1 MNLTR
6 YYVALIILMLG
17 SCLSTQA
24 QTPDTGRSFLFK
36 GIVIERSGKAI
47 TDFSV
52 GISPQTDF
60 SISKDEFVF
69 RGKGSFQISVR
80 INRFRT
86 IQRSIHLSSDTTVN
100 FYEAEDRDTINIES
114 VSVLGKQWRNTV
126 RMRETVNSLDRGT
139 IEKMPSFLGEKDVIR
154 SLQFMPGV
162 SFGNEGT
169 AELSVRGGSSDQNLI
184 MIDGMPLYN
193 STHLFGMYSAF
204 NPLVIDGVKLYTG
217 GFPTS
222 FGGKVSSVVDVTTR
236 NADFRKSSGSIEL
249 GLTSL
254 KGHMELPLIKEK
266 LTLLMAARRSFFETL
281 TLINQSSNKEY
292 FNFYDLNGVLTYLPD
307 SSTVLKLSTY
317 MESDQFR
324 YVTSGIDKEKNG
336 LRKGQ
341 RAISLNWDRVWNR
354 KLSTNLT
361 SIFSRYSNV
370 LFEEHVR
377 QLTESS
383 YSNSFR
389 STISTAGIKAVINY
403 APNNSVQLTGGVE
416 NKTHFTDPSAFYG
429 ISNGEPF
436 SDRTLSKSIINDFA
450 PFAQVT
456 LNSKYINLDVGARS
470 TLVTNGDFI
479 SHIIEPRVSIFQN
492 IGKSTALKFT
502 YSRMSQPVQRLQNP
516 GLGMPMEI
524 IFPSD
529 GLARPQVSDII
540 TVSIAKDV
548 QISENKHLSFA
559 VEAYQKKSKNI
570 LQFKDGFDTRS
581 VIHYAFGGVYR
592 ANSVHEM
599 ILSEG
604 VGRAKGIDFKIDG
617 SLGNVSGWISYSLSK
632 AENRFDELNQGS
644 WFDAPHDRRH
654 IFNTAV
660 SWAFSKRWH
669 LNLSWNYSSGQP
681 ITLPVA
687 YYPLYTPYPNG
698 NLVGSPEYLYHYGP
712 RNGYRMIPFHKL
724 DIGFTKKTTA
734 FGMDADLNFGIYNL
748 YNRKNP
754 SFYYLG
760 KERREGALPEIR
772 SLSVFPIMPSIS
784 LKVNIE

>member
-1 MNLTR
+1 
-6 YYVALIILMLG
+6 MLG
-17 SCLSTQA
+17 SSLSIQA
-24 QTPDTGRSFLFK
+24 QTSDTGRSFLFK
-36 GIVIERSGKAI
+36 GIVIERSGQPIINFA
-47 TDFSV
+47 V
-52 GISPQTDF
+52 AISPQAHS
-60 SISKDEFVF
+60 SISKNEFTF
-69 RGKGSFQISVR
+69 RGKGSFQISLR
-80 INRFRT
+80 IDGFST
-86 IQRSIHLSSDTTVN
+86 IQRSIHLSSDTTVVFN
-100 FYEAEDRDTINIES
+100 MDEDTDTINIER
-114 VSVLGKQWRNTV
+114 VSVLGKQWKNTV
-126 RMRETVNSLDRGT
+126 KMRETVNSLDRTT

-162 SFGNEGT
+162 SFGNEGN
-169 AELSVRGGSSDQNLI
+169 AELSVRGGTSDQNLT

-204 NPLVIDGVKLYTG
+204 NPLVIGGVKLYTG
-217 GFPTS
+217 GFPAS

-292 FNFYDLNGVLTYLPD
+292 FNFYDLNGILTYLPD
-307 SSTVLKLSTY
+307 SSTVFKLSTY
-317 MESDQFR
+317 MEGDQFR
-324 YVTSGIDKEKNG
+324 YVTSGIDKERNG

-341 RAISLNWDRVWNR
+341 RAISLNWNRIWNR

-377 QLTESS
+377 QQAESS

-389 STISTAGIKAVINY
+389 STISTAGIKAVLSY
-403 APNNSVQLTGGVE
+403 APNNTVQLTGGLE
-416 NKTHFTDPSAFYG
+416 NNTHFTDPSAFYG
-429 ISNGEPF
+429 TNNGKPF
-436 SDRTLSKSIINDFA
+436 SDRTLSKSVINDFST
-450 PFAQVT
+450 FTQIT

-470 TLVTNGDFI
+470 TLVTNADFT
-479 SHIIEPRVSIFQN
+479 SHVIEPRVSIFQN

-529 GLARPQVSDII
+529 RSISPQISDIV
-540 TVSIAKDV
+540 TVSIAKDF
-548 QISENKHLSFA
+548 QFSENKRISFA

-570 LQFKDGFDTRS
+570 LSFKDGFDTRS
-581 VIHYAFGGVYR
+581 VIYYAFGGVYR

-604 VGRAKGIDFKIDG
+604 LGRAKGIDFKIDG
-617 SLGNVSGWISYSLSK
+617 SFGNVSGWISYSLSQS
-632 AENRFDELNQGS
+632 ENRFGELNQGY

-660 SWAFSKRWH
+660 SWMFSKKWH

-681 ITLPVA
+681 ITLPIS
-687 YYPLYTPYPNG
+687 YYPLYTPYPDG
-698 NLVGSPEYLYHYGP
+698 NLVGSAEYLYHYGP

-734 FGMDADLNFGIYNL
+734 FGMDADLNFGVYNL

-760 KERREGALPEIR
+760 KERQEGALPEIR

-784 LKVNIE
+784 LKVNIENNNTL